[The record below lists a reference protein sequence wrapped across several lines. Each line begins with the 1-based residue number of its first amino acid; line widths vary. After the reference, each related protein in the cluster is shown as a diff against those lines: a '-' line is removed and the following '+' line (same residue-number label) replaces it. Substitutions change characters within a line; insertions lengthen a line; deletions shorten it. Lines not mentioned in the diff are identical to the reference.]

1 LISEQHRQPGNR
13 AQWLAVVTTVVFSG
27 ALAVGLP
34 RLAEATAPQDQ
45 AITAGERVEAG
56 GVSIE
61 VPAGWAT
68 NAGAAA
74 ILAINKGDAA
84 NLILFP
90 PAADPTTPADA
101 VLAQAGTFTDATI
114 GDVTPFTTDSG
125 LDAASVTVDQAGE
138 ITVLIAF
145 TDGTNLGR
153 GQANGPSDGW
163 DSVQAEI
170 EAMLRTV
177 EFTEVPAS

>member
-1 LISEQHRQPGNR
+1 MVADQHWQPGTR
-13 AQWLAVVTTVVFSG
+13 AQWVAVLTTVLVSA
-27 ALAVGLP
+27 ALAFGLP

-56 GVSIE
+56 GVSVE

-68 NAGAAA
+68 SAGAA

-90 PAADPTTPADA
+90 PAADPTTPSDA
-101 VLAQAGTFTDATI
+101 VKEQAATFTDATV
-114 GDVTPFTTDSG
+114 GDVASFTTDSG
-125 LDAASVTVDQAGE
+125 LDAASVTVEQAGE
-138 ITVLIAF
+138 TTVLVAF

-153 GQANGPSDGW
+153 GQVNAASDGW
-163 DSVQAEI
+163 ATIQAEV
-170 EAMLRTV
+170 ESMLRTV
-177 EFTEVPAS
+177 EFNEVPSS

>member
-1 LISEQHRQPGNR
+1 MTSEQHWQPGNR
-13 AQWLAVVTTVVFSG
+13 AQWLAVVTTVVFSL
-27 ALAVGLP
+27 ALAIGLP

-90 PAADPTTPADA
+90 PTADPTTPADA
-101 VLAQAGTFTDATI
+101 VLAQAGTFTDATV
-114 GDVTPFTTDSG
+114 GDVTTFTTDSG
-125 LDAASVTVDQAGE
+125 LDAASVAVEQAGQE
-138 ITVLIAF
+138 TVYVAF

-153 GQANGPSDGW
+153 GQLDGPTDGW
-163 DSVQAEI
+163 DAIKAEV
-170 EAMLRTV
+170 ESMLRTV
-177 EFTEVPAS
+177 EFSGGASS

>member
-1 LISEQHRQPGNR
+1 LISEQHWQPGNR
-13 AQWLAVVTTVVFSG
+13 TQWVAVVTTVVISV
-27 ALAVGLP
+27 ALAFGLP

-45 AITAGERVEAG
+45 AITAGERVEMG

-68 NAGAAA
+68 NAGAAV
-74 ILAINKGDAA
+74 LAINKGDAA

-101 VLAQAGTFTDATI
+101 VKTQAATFTDATV
-114 GDVTPFTTDSG
+114 GDVTSFTTDSG
-125 LDAASVTVDQAGE
+125 LDAASVTVEQAGE

-153 GQANGPSDGW
+153 GQVNAPSDGW
-163 DSVQAEI
+163 GAIESEV

-177 EFTEVPAS
+177 EFTGGASS

>member
-1 LISEQHRQPGNR
+1 MVADRHWQPGSR
-13 AQWLAVVTTVVFSG
+13 AQWVAVVTTVVISAAF
-27 ALAVGLP
+27 AFGLP

-61 VPAGWAT
+61 VPAGWRT
-68 NAGAAA
+68 NAGAA

-90 PAADPTTPADA
+90 PAPDPTPPSDA
-101 VLAQAGTFTDATI
+101 VKQQAATFTDATV
-114 GDVTPFTTDSG
+114 GDVMPFTTDSG
-125 LDAASVTVDQAGE
+125 LDAASVTVEKDGQVT
-138 ITVLIAF
+138 IYVAF

-153 GQANGPSDGW
+153 AQLNAPADGW
-163 DSVQAEI
+163 DAIKAEV
-170 EAMLRTV
+170 ESMLRTV
-177 EFTEVPAS
+177 EFTGSPAS

>member
-1 LISEQHRQPGNR
+1 LDSQQHWQPGNR

-27 ALAVGLP
+27 ALAFGLP

-68 NAGAAA
+68 NAGAA

-84 NLILFP
+84 NLLLFP

-101 VLAQAGTFTDATI
+101 VQAKAATFTDATV
-114 GDVTPFTTDSG
+114 GDVTAFTTDSG
-125 LDAASVTVDQAGE
+125 LDAAWVTVEQAGQV
-138 ITVLIAF
+138 TVFVAF
-145 TDGTNLGR
+145 TDGTNLGG
-153 GQANGPSDGW
+153 GQLNGPTDGW
-163 DSVQAEI
+163 DAIKAEV
-170 EAMLRTV
+170 ESMLRTV
-177 EFTEVPAS
+177 EFTGGASS

>member
-1 LISEQHRQPGNR
+1 MAADQHWEPGNR
-13 AQWLAVVTTVVFSG
+13 AQWAAVVTTVVISA
-27 ALAVGLP
+27 ALALGLP
-34 RLAEATAPQDQ
+34 RLAEATAPQDKP
-45 AITAGERVEAG
+45 IEAGERVEAG

-68 NAGAAA
+68 NAGAS

-101 VLAQAGTFTDATI
+101 VEAQVATFTDATV
-114 GDVTPFTTDSG
+114 GDLTPFTTDSG
-125 LDAASVTVDQAGE
+125 LEAASVTVEQAGE
-138 ITVLIAF
+138 ITVLVAF
-145 TDGTNLGR
+145 SDGTNLGR
-153 GQANGPSDGW
+153 GQVNAPSDGW
-163 DSVQAEI
+163 ESVKAEV